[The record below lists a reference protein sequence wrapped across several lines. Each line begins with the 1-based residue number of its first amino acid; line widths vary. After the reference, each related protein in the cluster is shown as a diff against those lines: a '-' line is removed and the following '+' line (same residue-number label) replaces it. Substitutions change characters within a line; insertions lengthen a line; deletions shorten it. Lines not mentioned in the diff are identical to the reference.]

1 MRGRRRRH
9 GSSIGPAVVLLTL
22 VLGVVAAI
30 VIVVLS
36 TADDGAQPPPV
47 AAPAEPSPP
56 TQQLSWHTI
65 VLDPRTGYTATVR
78 TSDVG
83 RQTLTTQNLA
93 FGDGD
98 KRRYG
103 GEVTVYEGGGF
114 DPARLRDATPL
125 TVRDH
130 PASLVTDFTFP
141 ESTSGDGRPYRTEA
155 IGWQDVSGVWL
166 LVYAAPGT
174 KVSRAELLRF
184 ADTVTVGERAD
195 LRAPFRLGPLPAG
208 LTPTYLRSAA
218 VETGRSL
225 ATVGLSAAN
234 RRPSD
239 AAVYDAPPPGTAVSI
254 TAAVPGPDD
263 PRKPADFTV
272 AGHDA
277 WYTTGANALNAEG
290 AGGKLTVAAAGCTLT
305 VEAAN
310 REHTPRAALQR
321 IVEGLTIGDCDQ
333 PDTWIS
339 PLS

>member
-1 MRGRRRRH
+1 MHGRRRRR
-9 GSSIGPAVVLLTL
+9 GSSVRLTLAVLVL
-22 VLGVVAAI
+22 VLGVCAAI
-30 VIVVLS
+30 VIVVL
-36 TADDGAQPPPV
+36 TTGDDGAQPPPV
-47 AAPAEPSPP
+47 AAPAEPPP
-56 TQQLSWHTI
+56 AQTLSWHTI

-83 RQTLTTQNLA
+83 RQTLTAQNLA

-103 GEVTVYEGGGF
+103 GEVTVYEAGRF

-125 TVRDH
+125 AVRDH
-130 PASLVTDFTFP
+130 QASLVTDFTFP
-141 ESTSGDGRPYRTEA
+141 ESTSGDGRPYRTEV
-155 IGWQDVSGVWL
+155 IGWQDVSGVWV

-174 KVSRAELLRF
+174 TVSRDELLRF

-225 ATVGLSAAN
+225 ATMGLSAAD

-239 AAVYDAPPPGTAVSI
+239 AAGYDAPPPGTAVSI
-254 TAAVPGPDD
+254 KAAVPGPDD
-263 PRKPADFTV
+263 PRKPPDFTV

-277 WYTTGANALNAEG
+277 WYTTGPNALTAEG
-290 AGGKLTVAAAGCTLT
+290 TGGRLTVTAGGCTLT
-305 VEAAN
+305 VDAAD
-310 REHTPRAALQR
+310 RERTPRAALQR
-321 IVEGLTIGDCDQ
+321 IVEGMTIGDCHQ

>member
-1 MRGRRRRH
+1 MHGRRRRR
-9 GSSIGPAVVLLTL
+9 GSSVRLTL
-22 VLGVVAAI
+22 AVLVLALGVVAAI

-47 AAPAEPSPP
+47 AAPAEPTPP
-56 TQQLSWHTI
+56 AHQLSWHTI

-83 RQTLTTQNLA
+83 RQTLTAQNLA

-103 GEVTVYEGGGF
+103 GEVTVYEAGRF

-125 TVRDH
+125 AVRDH

-141 ESTSGDGRPYRTEA
+141 ESTGGDGRPYRTEVL
-155 IGWQDVSGVWL
+155 GWQDVSGVWV

-174 KVSRAELLRF
+174 TVSRDELLRF

-225 ATVGLSAAN
+225 ATLGLSAAT

-239 AAVYDAPPPGTAVSI
+239 AAVYDAPPPGTVVSI

-277 WYTTGANALNAEG
+277 WYTTGANALNADG

-310 REHTPRAALQR
+310 REQTPRAALQR
-321 IVEGLTIGDCDQ
+321 IVEGMTIGDCDQ